1 MLAIPFMEM
10 SAPAAAATLDTS
22 PKSFA
27 AFYEQALPQVY
38 GYFLYRCRG
47 SAVIAEDLTQETFL
61 AAVVEL
67 KKGKRVR
74 QPSAWIHG
82 IARHKLL
89 DHYRREQHADRQLT
103 VTSTAEEIDAET
115 PAGSDESEARDR
127 AIAALSAVAAS
138 QRAALV
144 LCYVDGYSV
153 PEAAGLLGKSTEA
166 VESLLARGRQTFKR
180 SYLKEQE

>member
-10 SAPAAAATLDTS
+10 SAPAAEATLDTS
-22 PKSFA
+22 PKSFTS
-27 AFYEQALPQVY
+27 FYEQALPQVY
-38 GYFLYRCRG
+38 GYFLYRCG
-47 SAVIAEDLTQETFL
+47 TSAVIAEDLTQETFL
-61 AAVVEL
+61 AAVTEL

-103 VTSTAEEIDAET
+103 VASTMEINQET
-115 PAGSDESEARDR
+115 LAATDESQARDR
-127 AIAALSAVAAS
+127 AITALSAVAAS
-138 QRAALV
+138 QRAALM

-153 PEAAGLLGKSTEA
+153 AEAARLLGKSVEA
-166 VESLLARGRQTFKR
+166 VESLLARGRQTFK
-180 SYLKEQE
+180 SAYLEEEA